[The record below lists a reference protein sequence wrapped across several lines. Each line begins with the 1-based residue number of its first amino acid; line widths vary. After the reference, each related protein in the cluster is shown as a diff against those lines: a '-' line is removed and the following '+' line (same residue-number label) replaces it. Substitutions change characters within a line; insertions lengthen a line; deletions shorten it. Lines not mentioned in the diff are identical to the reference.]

1 MNFISKIF
9 KKISNNFFKGI
20 LISAPV
26 IITFYIAW
34 GLIKFF
40 DKQASPLLGTFPYEI
55 PGFGLIAVFIF
66 FALIGFIT
74 TGLFGR
80 MFSSFFEKILS
91 KMPVLR
97 NIYSGLK
104 QLFEAILTS
113 KSNSFREVILI
124 EYPRKGIWAMGFLTG
139 DTKGEVNRK
148 TTNQLVN
155 IFLPTTPNPTSGFLL
170 FVPRKDV
177 VPLDMSVEEAVKMV
191 ISGGIVTPPD
201 RRSKKKQQNSKG
213 MDHGRRTTL
222 NIQHKQ
228 KQQSQRHILNEIGLD
243 S

>member
-1 MNFISKIF
+1 MNLISKIF
-9 KKISNNFFKGI
+9 RKISNNFFKGI

-40 DKQASPLLGTFPYEI
+40 DKKVSPLLGTFPFEI
-55 PGFGLIAVFIF
+55 PGFGLISVFIF

-80 MFSSFFEKILS
+80 IFSTFIEKILS

-104 QLFEAILTS
+104 QLFEAILT
-113 KSNSFREVILI
+113 KKTNSFREVVLL
-124 EYPRKGIWAMGFLTG
+124 EYPRNGVWAMGFLTG

-148 TTNQLVN
+148 TKDQMVN

-170 FVPRKDV
+170 FVPKKDI
-177 VPLDMSVEEAVKMV
+177 LRLTMTVEEGIKMI
-191 ISGGIVTPPD
+191 ISAGMLTP
-201 RRSKKKQQNSKG
+201 SENQKKIKSLKKLS
-213 MDHGRRTTL
+213 R
-222 NIQHKQ
+222 
-228 KQQSQRHILNEIGLD
+228 
-243 S
+243 

>member
-1 MNFISKIF
+1 MTIISEIF
-9 KKISNNFFKGI
+9 KKLSNNFFKGI

-40 DKQASPLLGTFPYEI
+40 DKKASPLLGTFPFEL

-66 FALIGFIT
+66 FAFIGFVT

-80 MFSSFFEKILS
+80 IFSSLTEKFLS
-91 KMPVLR
+91 RMPVLR

-113 KSNSFREVILI
+113 KSNSFREVVLI

-139 DTKGEVNRK
+139 DTKGEVNHK
-148 TTNQLVN
+148 TKSSMVN

-170 FVPRKDV
+170 FVPKADIIR
-177 VPLDMSVEEAVKMV
+177 LSMTVEEGIKMI
-191 ISGGIVTPPD
+191 ISAGMLTP
-201 RRSKKKQQNSKG
+201 NE
-213 MDHGRRTTL
+213 
-222 NIQHKQ
+222 KQ
-228 KQQSQRHILNEIGLD
+228 KKLKKIKKLNK
-243 S
+243 

>member
-1 MNFISKIF
+1 MTIISEIF
-9 KKISNNFFKGI
+9 KKLSNNFFKGI

-26 IITFYIAW
+26 IITLYIAW

-40 DKQASPLLGTFPYEI
+40 DKKASPLLGTFPFEL

-66 FALIGFIT
+66 FALIGFVT

-80 MFSSFFEKILS
+80 IFSSLTEKFLS
-91 KMPVLR
+91 RMPVLR

-113 KSNSFREVILI
+113 KSNSFREVVLI

-139 DTKGEVNRK
+139 DTKGEVNHK
-148 TTNQLVN
+148 TKSSMVN

-170 FVPRKDV
+170 FVPKADIIR
-177 VPLDMSVEEAVKMV
+177 LSMTVEEGIKMI
-191 ISGGIVTPPD
+191 ISAGMLTP
-201 RRSKKKQQNSKG
+201 NE
-213 MDHGRRTTL
+213 
-222 NIQHKQ
+222 KQ
-228 KQQSQRHILNEIGLD
+228 KKLRKIKKLNK
-243 S
+243 

>member
-20 LISAPV
+20 LISVPV

-40 DKQASPLLGTFPYEI
+40 DIQASPLLGTFPYEL
-55 PGFGLIAVFIF
+55 PGFGLIIVFVF
-66 FALIGFIT
+66 FSLIGFLT

-80 MFSSFFEKILS
+80 IFSSSIEKILS
-91 KMPVLR
+91 KIPVLR

-104 QLFEAILTS
+104 QLFETILS
-113 KSNSFREVILI
+113 KKSNSFREVILL

-148 TTNQLVN
+148 TKDQMVN

-170 FVPRKDV
+170 FVPKKDILV
-177 VPLDMSVEEAVKMV
+177 LNMTVEEGIKMI
-191 ISGGIVTPPD
+191 ISAGMLTPTD
-201 RRSKKKQQNSKG
+201 NQKKIKSLKK
-213 MDHGRRTTL
+213 L
-222 NIQHKQ
+222 K
-228 KQQSQRHILNEIGLD
+228 K
-243 S
+243 